1 MLTEQ
6 EWNALDDEAPERQF
20 NNYLDYVNSISKPSP
35 DAISNQGKGANL
47 TEEEQL
53 AATRLGASSESNGIT
68 KLDADGK
75 VTGAGGIRYDPYKE
89 QIVVDPNT
97 GAPIKMPI
105 GAANPQTG
113 LPYDSFEEI
122 AVKANEGEKWA
133 EANQE
138 AFKDSGAFENVVNP
152 KGESVPIAATETKE
166 PTNTIVDWNKVNP
179 ESFNKK
185 EIDPS
190 ARYKLKSIM
199 DAYNDGEIDKA
210 SRDYLIVDA
219 IAKGLG
225 SLGRIV
231 SNVGAQYTGGSTVD
245 ATPEQTLWNKRNEE
259 MSKSAIESEKAGVSG
274 SREQREYDTW
284 AANQVAREYNNAS
297 LAQKQKMAAIVQKYA
312 EKAPNDTIR
321 IMYMDIAS
329 RMLSGGTINEK
340 DLAVS
345 GIGEI
350 WNFLTGTVN

>member
-1 MLTEQ
+1 MLTLN
-6 EWNALDDEAPERQF
+6 EWNAIEDDEAPERQF
-20 NNYLDYVNSISKPSP
+20 NNYLDYENSVMPPAPNAISKQATLNP
-35 DAISNQGKGANL
+35 DDGQISD
-47 TEEEQL
+47 
-53 AATRLGASSESNGIT
+53 ATSNM
-68 KLDADGK
+68 D
-75 VTGAGGIRYDPYKE
+75 E
-89 QIVVDPNT
+89 W
-97 GAPIKMPI
+97 
-105 GAANPQTG
+105 
-113 LPYDSFEEI
+113 
-122 AVKANEGEKWA
+122 VKANVTHPDDLEIYNAMTSGEKAFLSTLPNTPGGQERMQFIRSTPEDRAKIMASYKGADNEAFVTGGQGVKGA
-133 EANQE
+133 EPAAPLSESVYNDTQTSEEEKEKANQ
-138 AFKDSGAFENVVNP
+138 
-152 KGESVPIAATETKE
+152 
-166 PTNTIVDWNKVNP
+166 PTGQINTIVDWNSVNP

-199 DAYNDGEIDKA
+199 DAFNDGEIDK
-210 SRDYLIVDA
+210 STRDYMIVDA

-225 SLGRIV
+225 SLGKII

-245 ATPEQTLWNKRNEE
+245 ATPEQTLWDKRNEE
-259 MSKSAIESEKAGVSG
+259 MAKSAMESEKAGVSG

-312 EKAPNDTIR
+312 EKAPNDTVR

-350 WNFLTGTVN
+350 WNFLTKAVN

>member
-20 NNYLDYVNSISKPSP
+20 NNYLDYVNSVSQPSP
-35 DAISNQGKGANL
+35 DAISQQATLNPNDGNISDATNNMDEWAKTNITHPDDLEIYNAMTPGEKAFLGTLPSTPGLQERMQFIRSTPEDRAKIMGSYKDADKEAFETGGQGVKGAEPAAPLSENVYSD
-47 TEEEQL
+47 TQTSEEE
-53 AATRLGASSESNGIT
+53 
-68 KLDADGK
+68 
-75 VTGAGGIRYDPYKE
+75 
-89 QIVVDPNT
+89 
-97 GAPIKMPI
+97 
-105 GAANPQTG
+105 
-113 LPYDSFEEI
+113 
-122 AVKANEGEKWA
+122 
-133 EANQE
+133 
-138 AFKDSGAFENVVNP
+138 
-152 KGESVPIAATETKE
+152 ETKAE
-166 PTNTIVDWNKVNP
+166 PQKPTNTVVDWDKVNP
-179 ESFNKK
+179 TNFNKK
-185 EIDPS
+185 EIDQS

-199 DAYNDGEIDKA
+199 DAYNDGEIDKK

-245 ATPEQTLWNKRNEE
+245 TTPEQTLWDKRNEE
-259 MSKSAIESEKAGVSG
+259 MSKSAMESEKAGVSG

-312 EKAPNDTIR
+312 ENAPNDTVR

-350 WNFLTGTVN
+350 WNFMTGIAN